1 MKRLIQKNENDDKGD
16 KLMEIEMKNTIK
28 NLAETKEKL
37 SRKEEIIAQLEL
49 QLKNSEQ
56 NAKIL
61 DLLQQSA
68 QERQAENERL
78 RVMNEKLK
86 NNLIEKDREMES
98 FMKNRDEMVVKYEC
112 LVKNQQEEL
121 EKQKQ
126 EVLKG
131 LFTKNIILS
140 IFLNS
145 SFFTVN

>member
-1 MKRLIQKNENDDKGD
+1 MKYMINKNENDDRND

-28 NLAETKEKL
+28 DLSDTKSMLSQKL
-37 SRKEEIIAQLEL
+37 EYIEQLEIRI
-49 QLKNSEQ
+49 KHNEQ

-78 RVMNEKLK
+78 RIMNEELK
-86 NNLIEKDREMES
+86 NSLIEKEREMET
-98 FMKNRDEMVVKYEC
+98 FMRNRDEMVSKYES

-126 EVLKG
+126 KVL
-131 LFTKNIILS
+131 LL
-140 IFLNS
+140 
-145 SFFTVN
+145 

>member
-1 MKRLIQKNENDDKGD
+1 MKYMINKNENDDRND

-28 NLAETKEKL
+28 DLTDTKNMLSQKL
-37 SRKEEIIAQLEL
+37 EYIEQLEIRI
-49 QLKNSEQ
+49 KHNEQ

-78 RVMNEKLK
+78 RIMNEELK
-86 NNLIEKDREMES
+86 NSLIEKEREMET
-98 FMKNRDEMVVKYEC
+98 FMRNRDEMVSKYES

-126 EVLKG
+126 KVS
-131 LFTKNIILS
+131 IL
-140 IFLNS
+140 
-145 SFFTVN
+145 

>member
-1 MKRLIQKNENDDKGD
+1 MKYMINKNENDDRND

-28 NLAETKEKL
+28 DLSDTKSMLSQKL
-37 SRKEEIIAQLEL
+37 EYIEQLEIRI
-49 QLKNSEQ
+49 KHNEQ

-78 RVMNEKLK
+78 RIMNEELK
-86 NNLIEKDREMES
+86 NSLIEKEREMET
-98 FMKNRDEMVVKYEC
+98 FMRNRDEMVSKYES

-126 EVLKG
+126 KVPL
-131 LFTKNIILS
+131 L
-140 IFLNS
+140 
-145 SFFTVN
+145 